1 MKLITTL
8 LLAVVLVLSSLTT
21 QGALTVSSFNIVS
34 SGISTN
40 DSLSVAG
47 TVSPLESYR
56 STGGGWVVSG
66 LEFEILVGGVV
77 LPVLPSAEIQPAN
90 PTVLAGQNLLL
101 AAATDGTP
109 PFAYQWRKNGVNLSG
124 QTNLSLSI
132 TGVTTNHAGEYTVVV
147 SSPFGSVTSLVSS
160 VTISGIFNLP
170 PTWSP
175 TLNPLTG
182 LYEEKVAV
190 TNIGG
195 PITGLQLLVGNLPP
209 RVSLYNAAGTN
220 NGLPY
225 AQFNV
230 TMTNGSV
237 GTFLLQF
244 FNPYRLNFTNTVHA
258 VAVAA
263 VPPATNNTPGIT
275 ITKVLID
282 TSIPGSPRFTFGF
295 TSVAGKSYQ
304 VLYSDDNLET
314 WTVASTITA
323 SANYTIWTEMLPAA
337 NARFFKVLALP

>member
-1 MKLITTL
+1 MLFS
-8 LLAVVLVLSSLTT
+8 LAS
-21 QGALTVSSFNIVS
+21 QGALAVSDLNIITS
-34 SGISTN
+34 DTSTN
-40 DSLSVAG
+40 GPLSVAG
-47 TVSPLESYR
+47 TVSPVANYR
-56 STGGGWVVSG
+56 STGGSWVVCDVRQA
-66 LEFEILVGGVV
+66 LLVGSAAQ
-77 LPVLPSAEIQPAN
+77 PVLPTAEIQPAN
-90 PTVLAGQNLLL
+90 PTVLVGQNLLL

-109 PFAYQWRKNGVNLSG
+109 PFAYQWRKNGGNLTG

-132 TGVTTNHAGEYTVVV
+132 TGVTTNSAGNYEVVV
-147 SSPFGSVTSLVSS
+147 SSPFGSVTSLVST

-182 LYEEKVAV
+182 LYEEKIAV

-195 PITGLQLLVGNLPP
+195 PITGLQLLVGSLPS

-220 NGLPY
+220 NGLPF

-244 FNPYRLNFTNTVHA
+244 FNPYRLNFTNTVQA

-275 ITKVLID
+275 ITKVLMD
-282 TSIPGSPRFTFGF
+282 TSIPGSPRFTLGF

-304 VLYSDDNLET
+304 VLYSDDTMQT
-314 WTVASTITA
+314 WSVASTLTA
-323 SANYTIWTEMLPAA
+323 SANYTLWTELSPSTGS
-337 NARFFKVLALP
+337 RFFKVIALP